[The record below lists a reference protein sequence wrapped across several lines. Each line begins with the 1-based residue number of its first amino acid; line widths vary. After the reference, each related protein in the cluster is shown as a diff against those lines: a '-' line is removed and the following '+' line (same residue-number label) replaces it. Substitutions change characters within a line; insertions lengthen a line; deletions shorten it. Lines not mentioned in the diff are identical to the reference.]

1 MAVRVRQRPANAS
14 LRARQPGAVR
24 QGVSPNAGRKWSSA
38 KRVCD
43 AVAASVLLVVLSPLM
58 AVLMLAI
65 KLESSGPALYRSRRV
80 GLRGE
85 EFAMLKFRKMHRDAA
100 GPPLTA
106 RSDDRLTRI
115 GSLLRRTKLDELP
128 QLWNVIRGDMSLVG
142 PRPED
147 PKFVELYQNDYE
159 AVLRVI
165 PGITGLS
172 QLAFARENHILER
185 PELVGRYAD
194 RLLPAKIEIDT
205 LYAAR
210 RSMWMDA
217 KILLWTVV
225 VIVCGVDV
233 AVDRRSGSLSVR
245 RRPAAEHVGVG
256 WRSA

>member
-1 MAVRVRQRPANAS
+1 
-14 LRARQPGAVR
+14 
-24 QGVSPNAGRKWSSA
+24 
-38 KRVCD
+38 
-43 AVAASVLLVVLSPLM
+43 
-58 AVLMLAI
+58 
-65 KLESSGPALYRSRRV
+65 
-80 GLRGE
+80 
-85 EFAMLKFRKMHRDAA
+85 HRDAA

-217 KILLWTVV
+217 KILVWTVV

-233 AVDRRSGSLSVR
+233 AV
-245 RRPAAEHVGVG
+245 
-256 WRSA
+256 